1 MLNPDFGE
9 FVESLNDNL
18 VRYLVVGGYAVALH
32 GHPRYTKDL
41 DIWIEMTPEN
51 AERMVQALEQFGFG
65 SLGLQAADFLV
76 PDQIVQLAWGFPPGA
91 SVCSVRWQAWNSRI
105 ATHRG
110 FKPQSTRL
118 RSALLIW
125 TISEGTN
132 GRPAACKIW
141 QTWRTW
147 SSCQAGPRPVGKGHA
162 SRCLG
167 LPGSEGEVRRSR
179 LHRVITPVDG
189 WPAHSWE
196 VGLANCA
203 SRTARAALDPHL
215 NTTGRK
221 MRCGASTVIT
231 GPPSRLVLS
240 LRSMFSSQ

>member
-91 SVCSVRWQAWNSRI
+91 SVRSVRWQAWNSRI

-167 LPGSEGEVRRSR
+167 LPGSEGEVRLAR
-179 LHRVITPVDG
+179 LHCLIGSEMVPRSTVGEPTLAGVGSPTVRWGCQAAASD
-189 WPAHSWE
+189 PHQKRPRAFPTSP
-196 VGLANCA
+196 VGLQ
-203 SRTARAALDPHL
+203 LDP
-215 NTTGRK
+215 
-221 MRCGASTVIT
+221 
-231 GPPSRLVLS
+231 
-240 LRSMFSSQ
+240 